1 MGEILNYYTLYRL
14 IRTRVN
20 SKLICFF
27 VGFDDSISYYN
38 ILKTNK
44 KLFVLWSFFITLIK
58 LGNLIQGV
66 QFEAPKHCWQFVLV
80 TAWFQVQLTIN
91 LTSGN

>member
-27 VGFDDSISYYN
+27 VGSDDSISYYN

-44 KLFVLWSFFITLIK
+44 KLFVL
-58 LGNLIQGV
+58 
-66 QFEAPKHCWQFVLV
+66 
-80 TAWFQVQLTIN
+80 
-91 LTSGN
+91 

>member
-20 SKLICFF
+20 SKLIYFF

-44 KLFVLWSFFITLIK
+44 KLFVL
-58 LGNLIQGV
+58 
-66 QFEAPKHCWQFVLV
+66 
-80 TAWFQVQLTIN
+80 
-91 LTSGN
+91 